1 MMSPHQRT
9 LISTGALTLAKFV
22 VPYYGATDDR
32 IRQIASLLHRSD
44 LKGRDRQIVTRCAC
58 HLLGVCL
65 QDPSDDAH
73 REALGALAEHLR
85 SRHGRVFRVI
95 EHGRAAPIW
104 NLNPPLG
111 AIALILLSHEG
122 FVHALGKQE
131 QQVESLLA
139 ISGAVLDTIVSQFGS
154 LEEPE
159 EGILK
164 RFFHTMR
171 CGSPKLKMPCFRTSG
186 WL

>member
-32 IRQIASLLHRSD
+32 IRQIASLLHRTD

-111 AIALILLSHEG
+111 AIALILLS
-122 FVHALGKQE
+122 
-131 QQVESLLA
+131 
-139 ISGAVLDTIVSQFGS
+139 
-154 LEEPE
+154 
-159 EGILK
+159 
-164 RFFHTMR
+164 
-171 CGSPKLKMPCFRTSG
+171 
-186 WL
+186 